1 MPMGARDIRETLM
14 SSDPEFRRLAAE
26 HSRYEAQLEQIQT
39 QTYLNSEDLR
49 YEVELKK
56 LKLRVKDRMEQLV
69 IRFLSEPTYH

>member
-1 MPMGARDIRETLM
+1 MPMGTRDIRETLM

-49 YEVELKK
+49 HEVELKK